1 MKLIIKFLNAVL
13 IVVLTVVIIGIVT
26 VKTGSSTILEKSYIH
41 KMMEESKYYDNLY
54 DEIKSNFEN
63 YIGPSGLDENILDDI
78 CSKED
83 IQNDTETILDNIYE
97 GKGKKINTE
106 EIKNR
111 IVDKINQKVQEQD
124 DIITKKMQASI
135 NKFAE
140 TIADEYI
147 STISHTE
154 YEEQIN
160 SLYKEITKLVRLV
173 QKALFIAVAII
184 VSLIII
190 LNMKTLYCALLSIGT
205 AICSSG
211 VFIISIYYIIHSNIK
226 IGQMKILNNAI
237 SLTLQNTV
245 TDILNTTSKI
255 GWILTIIGI
264 ILILISNVTG
274 DGPFCQRKKEDL

>member
-13 IVVLTVVIIGIVT
+13 VVVLTVCIIGIVF
-26 VKTGSSTILEKSYIH
+26 VSMASSTILEKAYIH
-41 KMMEESKYYDNLY
+41 KMIEESRYYDNLY
-54 DEIKSNFEN
+54 EEIKSNFEN

-83 IQNDTETILDNIYE
+83 IKNDTETIIDNIYK
-97 GKGKKINTE
+97 GTGKKINTD

-111 IVDKINQKVQEQD
+111 IIDKINKKMQEQD
-124 DIITKKMQASI
+124 DIITEKMQASI
-135 NKFAE
+135 KKFAE

-190 LNMKTLYCALLSIGT
+190 LNIKTLYSFLLCIGT
-205 AICSSG
+205 AVCSSG
-211 VFIISIYYIIHSNIK
+211 AFIIATYYIIHSNVK
-226 IGQMKILNNAI
+226 IGQLKILNNAI

-274 DGPFCQRKKEDL
+274 DVCQR